1 MLKSPK
7 NLGIIHFIGIGG
19 IGMSGIAE
27 ILFQS
32 GYQVQGSDLNKS
44 NNTTRLENLGIKIY
58 IGQKKSNIVNAKII
72 VVSTAISE
80 TNEEFLAAK
89 KLFLPIVHRSEMLG
103 ELMRLKQSIAV
114 AGTHGKTTTT
124 SLIAKMIEE
133 NGMDPTII
141 NGGIISS
148 LNSNARLGNGEW
160 MVVEADESDGSF
172 AKLNPTAAIITN
184 IDLEHLDYHK
194 TEENLEIAFFN
205 FVSSIPFYGFVCLCI
220 DNPRT
225 QKLISKLENKKV
237 ITYGMSAN
245 ADIRATNI
253 SYKNNKMIFSLNIT
267 NNKKFEKIVYE
278 IEFSMIGIHNIQ
290 NALATIATGI
300 ELKIP
305 LAKIKKTLKNF
316 TGVQRRFQKVG
327 NFKNTIIIDDYGHH
341 PVEINSALAAA
352 RLLAPENKIFTV
364 FQPHRYSRLRDLFD
378 EFCRSFNDADI
389 VLLLDVYSAGEKP
402 IKNFE
407 SSNLEHGL
415 TNYGHKNVLY
425 LRDQNHLAKALIK
438 LIQPN
443 DLIICLGAGS
453 ITKIANNLENE
464 LKNENEYIQI

>member
-1 MLKSPK
+1 MLKSPE

-32 GYQVQGSDLNKS
+32 GYHVQGSDLKQS
-44 NNTTRLENLGIKIY
+44 NNTNRLEKLGIKVY
-58 IGQKKSNIVNAKII
+58 IGQKKSNIINAKII

-80 TNEEFLAAK
+80 TNEEYITAK
-89 KLFLPIVHRSEMLG
+89 KMYLPIVHRSEMLG
-103 ELMRLKQSIAV
+103 ELMRLKQSIAI

-124 SLIAKMIEE
+124 SLIAKMVEE

-141 NGGIISS
+141 NGGIITS

-172 AKLNPTAAIITN
+172 SKLNPTAAIITN

-194 TEENLEIAFFN
+194 NEDNLENAFYN

-225 QKLISKLENKKV
+225 QRLISKLENKKV

-253 SYKNNKMIFSLNIT
+253 YYKNNKMNFSLNIK
-267 NNKKFEKIVYE
+267 NNKEFEENVYK
-278 IEFSMIGIHNIQ
+278 IEFSMIGMHNIQ

-305 LAKIKKTLKNF
+305 LTKIKNTLKNF
-316 TGVQRRFQKVG
+316 TGVERRFQKVG
-327 NFKNTIIIDDYGHH
+327 NFKNTTIIDDYGHH
-341 PVEINSALAAA
+341 PVEINSALSAA
-352 RLLAPENKIFTV
+352 RFLAPESKIIAI
-364 FQPHRYSRLRDLFD
+364 FQPHRYSILKDLFD
-378 EFCRSFNDADI
+378 DFCSCFNKADH
-389 VLLLDVYSAGEKP
+389 VFLLDVYAAGEKS
-402 IKNFE
+402 IKKFE
-407 SSNLEHGL
+407 SINLEKGL
-415 TNYGHKNVLY
+415 ADYGHKNVLY
-425 LRDQNHLAKALIK
+425 IQNQNLIAKNLLK

-453 ITKIANNLENE
+453 ITKIANNLEEE
-464 LKNENEYIQI
+464 LKNEDKHI

>member
-1 MLKSPK
+1 MLKSPE

-32 GYQVQGSDLNKS
+32 GYHIQGSDLKQS
-44 NNTTRLENLGIKIY
+44 NNTNRLEKLGIKVY
-58 IGQKKSNIVNAKII
+58 IGQKKSNIIDAKII

-80 TNEEFLAAK
+80 KNEEFIAAK
-89 KLFLPIVHRSEMLG
+89 KMFLPIVHRSEMLG
-103 ELMRLKQSIAV
+103 ELMRLKQSIAI

-148 LNSNARLGNGEW
+148 LDSNARLGNGEW

-172 AKLNPTAAIITN
+172 SKLNPTAAIITN

-194 TEENLEIAFFN
+194 NEDNLENAFYN

-225 QKLISKLENKKV
+225 QRLISKLENKKV

-253 SYKNNKMIFSLNIT
+253 YYKNNKMNFSLNIK
-267 NNKKFEKIVYE
+267 NNKEFEENIYK
-278 IEFSMIGIHNIQ
+278 IEFSRIGMHNIQ

-305 LAKIKKTLKNF
+305 LTKIKNTLKNF
-316 TGVQRRFQKVG
+316 TGVERRFQKVG
-327 NFKNTIIIDDYGHH
+327 NFKNTTIIDDYGHH
-341 PVEINSALAAA
+341 PVEINSALSAA
-352 RLLAPENKIFTV
+352 RFLAPESKIIAI
-364 FQPHRYSRLRDLFD
+364 FQPHRYSRLKDLFD
-378 EFCRSFNDADI
+378 DFCSCFNKADH
-389 VLLLDVYSAGEKP
+389 VFLLDVYAAGEKS
-402 IKNFE
+402 IKKFE
-407 SSNLEHGL
+407 SSNLEKGL
-415 TNYGHKNVLY
+415 ANYGHKNVLY
-425 LRDQNHLAKALIK
+425 IKDPNLLAKYLLKI
-438 LIQPN
+438 IQPN

-453 ITKIANNLENE
+453 ITKIANSLEEE
-464 LKNENEYIQI
+464 LKNEDKHI

>member
-44 NNTTRLENLGIKIY
+44 NNTNRLESLGIKIY

-80 TNEEFLAAK
+80 TNEEFLTAK
-89 KLFLPIVHRSEMLG
+89 KMFLPIVHRSEMLG
-103 ELMRLKQSIAV
+103 ELMRLKQSIAI

-184 IDLEHLDYHK
+184 IDLELLDYHK

-267 NNKKFEKIVYE
+267 NNKKFEKIVQE

-352 RLLAPENKIFTV
+352 RLLAPENKIFTI

-389 VLLLDVYSAGEKP
+389 VLLLDVYAAGEKP

-407 SSNLEHGL
+407 SINLENGL

-464 LKNENEYIQI
+464 LKNENERIQI

>member
-1 MLKSPK
+1 MLKSPE

-32 GYQVQGSDLNKS
+32 GYHVQGSDLKQS
-44 NNTTRLENLGIKIY
+44 NNTNRLEKLGIKVY
-58 IGQKKSNIVNAKII
+58 IGQKKSNIIDAKII

-80 TNEEFLAAK
+80 KNEEFIAAK
-89 KLFLPIVHRSEMLG
+89 KMFLPIVHRSEMLG
-103 ELMRLKQSIAV
+103 ELMRLKQSIAI

-148 LNSNARLGNGEW
+148 LDSNARLGNGEW

-172 AKLNPTAAIITN
+172 SKLNPTAAIITN

-194 TEENLEIAFFN
+194 NEDNLENAFYN

-225 QKLISKLENKKV
+225 QRLISKLENKKV

-253 SYKNNKMIFSLNIT
+253 YYKNNKMNFSLNIK
-267 NNKKFEKIVYE
+267 NNKEFEENVYK
-278 IEFSMIGIHNIQ
+278 IEFSMIGMHNIQ

-305 LAKIKKTLKNF
+305 LTKIKNTLKNF
-316 TGVQRRFQKVG
+316 TGVERRFQKVG
-327 NFKNTIIIDDYGHH
+327 NFKNTTIIDDYGHH
-341 PVEINSALAAA
+341 PVEINSALSAA
-352 RLLAPENKIFTV
+352 RFLAPESKIIAI
-364 FQPHRYSRLRDLFD
+364 FQPHRYSRLKDLFD
-378 EFCRSFNDADI
+378 DFCSCFNKADH
-389 VLLLDVYSAGEKP
+389 VFLLDVYAAGEKS
-402 IKNFE
+402 IKKFE
-407 SSNLEHGL
+407 SINLEKGL
-415 TNYGHKNVLY
+415 ADYGHKNVLY
-425 LRDQNHLAKALIK
+425 IQNQNLIAKNLLK

-453 ITKIANNLENE
+453 ITKIANSLEEE
-464 LKNENEYIQI
+464 LKNEDKHI

>member
-1 MLKSPK
+1 MLKSPE
-7 NLGIIHFIGIGG
+7 NLGVIHFIGIGG

-32 GYQVQGSDLNKS
+32 GYYVQGSDITNS
-44 NNTTRLENLGIKIY
+44 NNTIRLRNLGIKVY
-58 IGQKKSNIVNAKII
+58 IGQKKSNIINARII

-80 TNEEFLAAK
+80 RNKEYIAAK
-89 KLFLPIVHRSEMLG
+89 KKFLPVVHRSEMLG
-103 ELMRLKQSIAV
+103 ELMRLKQSIAI

-148 LNSNARLGNGEW
+148 LNSNAKLGNGEW
-160 MVVEADESDGSF
+160 MIVEADESDGSF
-172 AKLNPTAAIITN
+172 AKLNPTVAIITN

-194 TEENLEIAFFN
+194 SEENLEKAFLH

-220 DNPRT
+220 DNIRT

-237 ITYGMSAN
+237 ITYGLSAN

-253 SYKNNKMIFSLNIT
+253 SYKDDKMFFLLNMS
-267 NNKKFEKIVYE
+267 NLKKYNKKHYK
-278 IEFSMIGIHNIQ
+278 IEFSMIGLHNIQ
-290 NALATIATGI
+290 NALAAIATGI

-305 LAKIKKTLKNF
+305 IAQIKKTLKSF
-316 TGVQRRFQKVG
+316 TGIERRFQEVG
-327 NFKNTIIIDDYGHH
+327 NFKNTCIIDDYGHH
-341 PVEINSALAAA
+341 PVEISSALAAA
-352 RLLAPENKIFTV
+352 RLVSPKNKIISI

-378 EFCRSFNDADI
+378 DFCSCFNDADH
-389 VLLLDVYSAGEKP
+389 VLLLDVYSAGEEP
-402 IKNFE
+402 ITNFE
-407 SSNLEHGL
+407 STNLEIGL
-415 TNYGHKNVLY
+415 SKYGHKNVSY
-425 LRDQNHLAKALIK
+425 IKDQKTLIK
-438 LIQPN
+438 TLLKLVQPK

-453 ITKIANNLENE
+453 ITKIANKLEENLYYEC
-464 LKNENEYIQI
+464 KSF

>member
-1 MLKSPK
+1 MLKSPE

-32 GYQVQGSDLNKS
+32 GYHVQGSDLKQS
-44 NNTTRLENLGIKIY
+44 NNTNRLEKLGIKVY
-58 IGQKKSNIVNAKII
+58 IGQKKSNIIDAKII

-80 TNEEFLAAK
+80 KNEEFIAAK
-89 KLFLPIVHRSEMLG
+89 KMFLPIVHRSEMLG
-103 ELMRLKQSIAV
+103 ELMRIKQSIAI

-124 SLIAKMIEE
+124 SLISKMIEE

-172 AKLNPTAAIITN
+172 SKLNPTAAIITN

-194 TEENLEIAFFN
+194 NEDNLENAFYN

-225 QKLISKLENKKV
+225 QRLISKLENKKV

-253 SYKNNKMIFSLNIT
+253 CYKNNRMNFSLNIK
-267 NNKKFEKIVYE
+267 NNKEFEENVYK
-278 IEFSMIGIHNIQ
+278 IEFSMIGMHNIQ

-305 LAKIKKTLKNF
+305 LTKIKNTLKNF
-316 TGVQRRFQKVG
+316 TGVERRFQKVG
-327 NFKNTIIIDDYGHH
+327 NFKNTTIIDDYGHH
-341 PVEINSALAAA
+341 PVEINSALSAA
-352 RLLAPENKIFTV
+352 RFLAPESKIIAI
-364 FQPHRYSRLRDLFD
+364 FQPHRYSRLKDLFD
-378 EFCRSFNDADI
+378 DFCSCFNKADH
-389 VLLLDVYSAGEKP
+389 VFLLDVYAAGEKS
-402 IKNFE
+402 IKKFE
-407 SSNLEHGL
+407 SINLEKGL
-415 TNYGHKNVLY
+415 ADYGHKNVLY
-425 LRDQNHLAKALIK
+425 IQNQNLLAKNLLK

-453 ITKIANNLENE
+453 ITKIANSLEEE
-464 LKNENEYIQI
+464 LKNEDKHI

>member
-1 MLKSPK
+1 MLKSPE

-32 GYQVQGSDLNKS
+32 GYHVQGSDLNQS
-44 NNTTRLENLGIKIY
+44 NNTNRLVKLGIKVF
-58 IGQKKSNIVNAKII
+58 IGQKKSNIIDAKII

-80 TNEEFLAAK
+80 KNEEFIAAK
-89 KLFLPIVHRSEMLG
+89 KMFLPIVHRSEMLG
-103 ELMRLKQSIAV
+103 ELMRLKQSIAI

-148 LNSNARLGNGEW
+148 LDSNARLGNGEW

-172 AKLNPTAAIITN
+172 SKLNPTAAIITN

-194 TEENLEIAFFN
+194 NEDNLENAFYN

-225 QKLISKLENKKV
+225 QRLISKLENKKV

-253 SYKNNKMIFSLNIT
+253 YYKNNKMNFSLNIK
-267 NNKKFEKIVYE
+267 NNKEFKENVYK
-278 IEFSMIGIHNIQ
+278 IEFSMIGMHNIQ

-305 LAKIKKTLKNF
+305 LTKIKNTLKNF
-316 TGVQRRFQKVG
+316 TGVERRFQKVG
-327 NFKNTIIIDDYGHH
+327 NFKNTTIIDDYGHH
-341 PVEINSALAAA
+341 PVEINSALSAA
-352 RLLAPENKIFTV
+352 RFLAPESKIIAI
-364 FQPHRYSRLRDLFD
+364 FQPHRYSRLKDLFD
-378 EFCRSFNDADI
+378 DFCSCFNKADH
-389 VLLLDVYSAGEKP
+389 VFLLDVYAAGEKS
-402 IKNFE
+402 IKKFE
-407 SSNLEHGL
+407 SINLEKGL
-415 TNYGHKNVLY
+415 ADYGHKNVLY
-425 LRDQNHLAKALIK
+425 IQNQNLLAKNLLK
-438 LIQPN
+438 LIQPK

-453 ITKIANNLENE
+453 ITKIANSLEEE
-464 LKNENEYIQI
+464 LKNEDKHI

>member
-1 MLKSPK
+1 MLKSPE

-32 GYQVQGSDLNKS
+32 GYHVQGSDLNQS
-44 NNTTRLENLGIKIY
+44 NNTNRLEKLGIKVY
-58 IGQKKSNIVNAKII
+58 IGQKKSNIIDAKII

-80 TNEEFLAAK
+80 KNEEFIAAK
-89 KLFLPIVHRSEMLG
+89 KMFLPIVHRSEMLG
-103 ELMRLKQSIAV
+103 ELMRLKQSIAI

-148 LNSNARLGNGEW
+148 LDSNARLGNGEW

-172 AKLNPTAAIITN
+172 SKLNPTAAIITN

-194 TEENLEIAFFN
+194 NEDNLENAFYN

-225 QKLISKLENKKV
+225 QRLISKLENKKV

-253 SYKNNKMIFSLNIT
+253 YYKNNKMNFSLNIK
-267 NNKKFEKIVYE
+267 NNKKFEEKIYK
-278 IEFSMIGIHNIQ
+278 IEFSMIGMHNIQ

-305 LAKIKKTLKNF
+305 LTKIKNTLKNF
-316 TGVQRRFQKVG
+316 TGVERRFQKVG
-327 NFKNTIIIDDYGHH
+327 NFKNTTIIDDYGHH
-341 PVEINSALAAA
+341 PVEINSALSAA
-352 RLLAPENKIFTV
+352 RFLAPESKIIAI
-364 FQPHRYSRLRDLFD
+364 FQPHRYSRLKDLFD
-378 EFCRSFNDADI
+378 DFCSCFNKADH
-389 VLLLDVYSAGEKP
+389 VFLLDVYAAGEKS
-402 IKNFE
+402 IKKFE
-407 SSNLEHGL
+407 SINLEKGL
-415 TNYGHKNVLY
+415 ADYGHKNVLY
-425 LRDQNHLAKALIK
+425 IQNQNLLAKNLLK

-453 ITKIANNLENE
+453 ITKIANSLEEE
-464 LKNENEYIQI
+464 LKNEDKHI

>member
-1 MLKSPK
+1 MLKSPE

-32 GYQVQGSDLNKS
+32 GYHVQGSDLKQS
-44 NNTTRLENLGIKIY
+44 NNTNRLEKLGIKVF
-58 IGQKKSNIVNAKII
+58 IGQKKSNIIDAKII

-80 TNEEFLAAK
+80 KNEEFIAAK
-89 KLFLPIVHRSEMLG
+89 KMFLPIVHRSEMLG
-103 ELMRLKQSIAV
+103 ELMRLKQSIAI

-124 SLIAKMIEE
+124 SLIAKMIED

-148 LNSNARLGNGEW
+148 LDSNARLGNGEW

-172 AKLNPTAAIITN
+172 SKLNPTAAIITN

-194 TEENLEIAFFN
+194 NEDNLENAFYN

-225 QKLISKLENKKV
+225 QRLISKLENKKV

-253 SYKNNKMIFSLNIT
+253 YYKNNKMNFSLNIK
-267 NNKKFEKIVYE
+267 NNNEFEESVYK
-278 IEFSMIGIHNIQ
+278 IEFSMIGMHNIQ

-305 LAKIKKTLKNF
+305 LTKIKNTLKNF
-316 TGVQRRFQKVG
+316 TGVERRFQKVG
-327 NFKNTIIIDDYGHH
+327 NFKNTTIIDDYGHH
-341 PVEINSALAAA
+341 PVEINSALSAA
-352 RLLAPENKIFTV
+352 RFLAPESKIIAI
-364 FQPHRYSRLRDLFD
+364 FQPHRYSRLKDLFD
-378 EFCRSFNDADI
+378 DFCSCFNKADH
-389 VLLLDVYSAGEKP
+389 VFLLDVYAAGEKS
-402 IKNFE
+402 IKKFE
-407 SSNLEHGL
+407 SINLEKGL
-415 TNYGHKNVLY
+415 ADYGHKNVLY
-425 LRDQNHLAKALIK
+425 IQNQNLLAKNLLKLIK
-438 LIQPN
+438 PN

-453 ITKIANNLENE
+453 ITKIANSLEEE
-464 LKNENEYIQI
+464 LKNEDKHI

>member
-1 MLKSPK
+1 MLKSPE

-32 GYQVQGSDLNKS
+32 GYHVQGSDLKQS
-44 NNTTRLENLGIKIY
+44 NNTNRLEKLGIKVY
-58 IGQKKSNIVNAKII
+58 IGQKKSNIIDAKII

-80 TNEEFLAAK
+80 KNEEFIAAK
-89 KLFLPIVHRSEMLG
+89 KMFLPIVHRSEMLG
-103 ELMRLKQSIAV
+103 ELMRLKQSIAI

-148 LNSNARLGNGEW
+148 LDSNARLGNGEW

-172 AKLNPTAAIITN
+172 SKLNPTAAIITN

-194 TEENLEIAFFN
+194 NEDNLENAFYN

-225 QKLISKLENKKV
+225 QRLISKLENKKV

-253 SYKNNKMIFSLNIT
+253 YYKNNKMNFSLNIK
-267 NNKKFEKIVYE
+267 NNKEFEENVFK
-278 IEFSMIGIHNIQ
+278 IEFSMIGMHNIQ

-305 LAKIKKTLKNF
+305 LTKIKNTLKNF
-316 TGVQRRFQKVG
+316 TGVERRFQKVG

-341 PVEINSALAAA
+341 PVEINSALSAA
-352 RLLAPENKIFTV
+352 RFLAPESKIIAI
-364 FQPHRYSRLRDLFD
+364 FQPHRYSRLKDLFD
-378 EFCRSFNDADI
+378 DFCSCFNKADH
-389 VLLLDVYSAGEKP
+389 VFLLDVYAAGEKS
-402 IKNFE
+402 IKKFE
-407 SSNLEHGL
+407 SINLEKGL
-415 TNYGHKNVLY
+415 ADYGHKNVLY
-425 LRDQNHLAKALIK
+425 IQNQNLIAKNLLK

-453 ITKIANNLENE
+453 ITKIANSLEEE
-464 LKNENEYIQI
+464 LKNEDKHI

>member
-1 MLKSPK
+1 MLKSPE

-32 GYQVQGSDLNKS
+32 GYHVQGSDLKQS
-44 NNTTRLENLGIKIY
+44 NNTNRLEKLGIKVY
-58 IGQKKSNIVNAKII
+58 IGQKKSNIINAKII

-80 TNEEFLAAK
+80 KNEEFTAAK
-89 KLFLPIVHRSEMLG
+89 KMFLPIVHRSEMLG
-103 ELMRLKQSIAV
+103 ELMRLKQSIAI

-172 AKLNPTAAIITN
+172 SKLNPTAAIITN

-194 TEENLEIAFFN
+194 NEDNLENAFYN

-225 QKLISKLENKKV
+225 QRLISKLENKKV

-253 SYKNNKMIFSLNIT
+253 YYKNNRMNFSLNIK
-267 NNKKFEKIVYE
+267 NNKEFEENVYK
-278 IEFSMIGIHNIQ
+278 IEFSMIGMHNIQ

-305 LAKIKKTLKNF
+305 LTKIKNTLKNF
-316 TGVQRRFQKVG
+316 TGVERRFQKVG
-327 NFKNTIIIDDYGHH
+327 NFKNTTIIDDYGHH
-341 PVEINSALAAA
+341 PVEINSALSAA
-352 RLLAPENKIFTV
+352 RFLAPESKIIAI
-364 FQPHRYSRLRDLFD
+364 FQPHRYSRLKDLFD
-378 EFCRSFNDADI
+378 DFCSCFNKADH
-389 VLLLDVYSAGEKP
+389 VFLLDVYAAGEKS
-402 IKNFE
+402 IKKFE
-407 SSNLEHGL
+407 SINLEKGL
-415 TNYGHKNVLY
+415 ADYGHKNVLY
-425 LRDQNHLAKALIK
+425 IQNQNLLAKNLLK

-453 ITKIANNLENE
+453 ITKIANSLEEE
-464 LKNENEYIQI
+464 LKNEDKHI

>member
-1 MLKSPK
+1 MLKSPE

-32 GYQVQGSDLNKS
+32 GYHVQGSDLNQS
-44 NNTTRLENLGIKIY
+44 NNTNRLEKLGIKVY
-58 IGQKKSNIVNAKII
+58 IGQKKSNIIDAKII

-80 TNEEFLAAK
+80 KNEEFIAAK
-89 KLFLPIVHRSEMLG
+89 KMFLPIVHRSEMLG
-103 ELMRLKQSIAV
+103 ELMRLKQSIAI

-148 LNSNARLGNGEW
+148 LDSNARLGNGEW

-172 AKLNPTAAIITN
+172 SKLNPTAAIITN

-194 TEENLEIAFFN
+194 NEDNLENAFYN

-225 QKLISKLENKKV
+225 QRLISKLENKKV

-253 SYKNNKMIFSLNIT
+253 FYKNNKMNFSLNIK
-267 NNKKFEKIVYE
+267 NNKEFEENVYK
-278 IEFSMIGIHNIQ
+278 IEFSMIGMHNIQ

-305 LAKIKKTLKNF
+305 LTKIKNTLKNF
-316 TGVQRRFQKVG
+316 TGVERRFQKVG
-327 NFKNTIIIDDYGHH
+327 NFKNTTIIDDYGHH
-341 PVEINSALAAA
+341 PVEINSALSAA
-352 RLLAPENKIFTV
+352 RFLAPESKIIAI
-364 FQPHRYSRLRDLFD
+364 FQPHRYSRLKDLFD
-378 EFCRSFNDADI
+378 DFCSCFNNADY
-389 VLLLDVYSAGEKP
+389 VFLLDVYAAGEKS

-407 SSNLEHGL
+407 SSNLEEGL
-415 TNYGHKNVLY
+415 ANYGHKNVLY
-425 LRDQNHLAKALIK
+425 IQNQNLLAKNLLK

-453 ITKIANNLENE
+453 ITKIANSE
-464 LKNENEYIQI
+464 LSDSATL

>member
-1 MLKSPK
+1 MLKSPE

-32 GYQVQGSDLNKS
+32 GYHVQGSDLKQS
-44 NNTTRLENLGIKIY
+44 NNTNRLEKLGIKVY
-58 IGQKKSNIVNAKII
+58 IGQKKSNIIDAKII

-80 TNEEFLAAK
+80 KNEEFIAAK
-89 KLFLPIVHRSEMLG
+89 KMFLPIVHRSEMLG
-103 ELMRLKQSIAV
+103 ELMRLKQSIAI

-124 SLIAKMIEE
+124 SLIAKMIED

-172 AKLNPTAAIITN
+172 SKLNPTAAIITN

-194 TEENLEIAFFN
+194 NEDNLENAFYN

-225 QKLISKLENKKV
+225 QRLISKLENKKV

-253 SYKNNKMIFSLNIT
+253 YYKNNKMKFSLNIK
-267 NNKKFEKIVYE
+267 NNKEFEGNVYK
-278 IEFSMIGIHNIQ
+278 IEFSMIGMHNIQ

-305 LAKIKKTLKNF
+305 LTKIKNTLKNF
-316 TGVQRRFQKVG
+316 TGVERRFQKVG
-327 NFKNTIIIDDYGHH
+327 NFKNTTIIDDYGHH
-341 PVEINSALAAA
+341 PVEINSALSAA
-352 RLLAPENKIFTV
+352 RFLAPESKIIAI
-364 FQPHRYSRLRDLFD
+364 FQPHRYSRLKDLFD
-378 EFCRSFNDADI
+378 DFCSCFNKADH
-389 VLLLDVYSAGEKP
+389 VFLLDVYAAGEKS
-402 IKNFE
+402 IKKFE
-407 SSNLEHGL
+407 SINLEKGL
-415 TNYGHKNVLY
+415 ADYGHKNVLY
-425 LRDQNHLAKALIK
+425 IKNQNLLAKNLLQ

-453 ITKIANNLENE
+453 ITKIANSLEEE
-464 LKNENEYIQI
+464 LKNEDKHI

>member
-1 MLKSPK
+1 MLKSPE

-32 GYQVQGSDLNKS
+32 GYHVQGSDLKQS
-44 NNTTRLENLGIKIY
+44 NNTNRLEKLGIKVF
-58 IGQKKSNIVNAKII
+58 IGQKKSNIIDAKII

-80 TNEEFLAAK
+80 KNEEFIAAK
-89 KLFLPIVHRSEMLG
+89 KMFLPIVHRSEMLG
-103 ELMRLKQSIAV
+103 ELMRLKQSIAI

-124 SLIAKMIEE
+124 SLIAKMIED

-148 LNSNARLGNGEW
+148 LHSNARLGNGEW

-172 AKLNPTAAIITN
+172 SKLNPTAAIITN

-194 TEENLEIAFFN
+194 NEDNLENAFYN

-225 QKLISKLENKKV
+225 QRLISKLENKKV

-253 SYKNNKMIFSLNIT
+253 FYKNNKMNFSLNIK
-267 NNKKFEKIVYE
+267 NNKEFKENVYK
-278 IEFSMIGIHNIQ
+278 IEFSMIGMHNIQ

-305 LAKIKKTLKNF
+305 LTKIKNTLKNF
-316 TGVQRRFQKVG
+316 TGVERRFQKVG
-327 NFKNTIIIDDYGHH
+327 NFKNTTIIDDYGHH
-341 PVEINSALAAA
+341 PVEINSALSAA
-352 RLLAPENKIFTV
+352 RFLAPESKIIAI
-364 FQPHRYSRLRDLFD
+364 FQPHRYSRLKDLFD
-378 EFCRSFNDADI
+378 DFCSCFNKADH
-389 VLLLDVYSAGEKP
+389 VFLLDVYAAGEKS
-402 IKNFE
+402 IKKFE
-407 SSNLEHGL
+407 SINLEKGL
-415 TNYGHKNVLY
+415 ADYGHKNVLY
-425 LRDQNHLAKALIK
+425 IQNQNLLAKNLLK

-453 ITKIANNLENE
+453 ITKIANSLEEE
-464 LKNENEYIQI
+464 LKNEDRHI

>member
-1 MLKSPK
+1 MLKSPE

-32 GYQVQGSDLNKS
+32 GYHVQGSDLKQS
-44 NNTTRLENLGIKIY
+44 NNTNRLEKLGIKVF
-58 IGQKKSNIVNAKII
+58 IGQKKSNIIDAKII

-80 TNEEFLAAK
+80 KNEEFIAAK
-89 KLFLPIVHRSEMLG
+89 KMFLPIVHRSEMLG
-103 ELMRLKQSIAV
+103 ELMRLKQSIAI

-124 SLIAKMIEE
+124 SLIAKMIED

-148 LNSNARLGNGEW
+148 LHSNARLGNGEW

-172 AKLNPTAAIITN
+172 SKLNPTAAIITN

-194 TEENLEIAFFN
+194 NEDNLENAFYN

-225 QKLISKLENKKV
+225 QRLISKLENKKV

-253 SYKNNKMIFSLNIT
+253 YYKNNKMNFSLNIK
-267 NNKKFEKIVYE
+267 NNKEFEENIYK
-278 IEFSMIGIHNIQ
+278 IEFSMIGMHNIQ

-305 LAKIKKTLKNF
+305 LTKIKNTLKNF
-316 TGVQRRFQKVG
+316 TGVERRFQKVG
-327 NFKNTIIIDDYGHH
+327 NFKNTTIIDDYGHH
-341 PVEINSALAAA
+341 PVEINSALSAA
-352 RLLAPENKIFTV
+352 RFLAPESKIIAI
-364 FQPHRYSRLRDLFD
+364 FQPHRYSRLKDLFD
-378 EFCRSFNDADI
+378 DFCSCFNKADH
-389 VLLLDVYSAGEKP
+389 VFLLDVYAAGEKS
-402 IKNFE
+402 IKKFE
-407 SSNLEHGL
+407 SINLEKGL
-415 TNYGHKNVLY
+415 ADYGHKNVLY
-425 LRDQNHLAKALIK
+425 IQNQNLLAKNLLK

-453 ITKIANNLENE
+453 ITKIANNLEEE
-464 LKNENEYIQI
+464 LKNEDKHI

>member
-1 MLKSPK
+1 MLKSPE

-32 GYQVQGSDLNKS
+32 GYHVQGSDLKQS
-44 NNTTRLENLGIKIY
+44 NNTNRLEKLGIKVY
-58 IGQKKSNIVNAKII
+58 IGQKKSNIIDAKII

-80 TNEEFLAAK
+80 KNEEFIAAK
-89 KLFLPIVHRSEMLG
+89 KMFLPIVHRSEMLG
-103 ELMRLKQSIAV
+103 ELMRLKQSIAI

-124 SLIAKMIEE
+124 SLIAKMIED

-148 LNSNARLGNGEW
+148 LDSNARLGNGEW

-172 AKLNPTAAIITN
+172 SKLNPTAAIITN

-194 TEENLEIAFFN
+194 NEDNLENAFYN

-225 QKLISKLENKKV
+225 QRLISKLENKKV

-253 SYKNNKMIFSLNIT
+253 YYKNNKMNFSLNIK
-267 NNKKFEKIVYE
+267 NNKEFEENVYK
-278 IEFSMIGIHNIQ
+278 IEFSMIGMHNIQ

-305 LAKIKKTLKNF
+305 LTKIKNTLKNF
-316 TGVQRRFQKVG
+316 TGVERRFQKVG
-327 NFKNTIIIDDYGHH
+327 NFKNTTIIDDYGHH
-341 PVEINSALAAA
+341 PVEINSALSAA
-352 RLLAPENKIFTV
+352 RFLAPESKIIAI
-364 FQPHRYSRLRDLFD
+364 FQPHRYSRLKDLFD
-378 EFCRSFNDADI
+378 DFCSCFNKADH
-389 VLLLDVYSAGEKP
+389 VFLLDVYAAGEKS
-402 IKNFE
+402 IKKFE
-407 SSNLEHGL
+407 SINLEKGL
-415 TNYGHKNVLY
+415 ADYGHKNVLY
-425 LRDQNHLAKALIK
+425 IQNQNLLAKNLLK

-453 ITKIANNLENE
+453 ITKIANSLEEE
-464 LKNENEYIQI
+464 LKNEDKHI

>member
-1 MLKSPK
+1 MLKSPE

-32 GYQVQGSDLNKS
+32 GYHVQGSDLKQS
-44 NNTTRLENLGIKIY
+44 NNTNRLEKLGIKVY
-58 IGQKKSNIVNAKII
+58 IGQKKSNIIDAKII

-80 TNEEFLAAK
+80 KNEEFIAAK
-89 KLFLPIVHRSEMLG
+89 KMFLPIVHRSEMLG
-103 ELMRLKQSIAV
+103 ELMRLKQSIAI

-148 LNSNARLGNGEW
+148 LDSNARLGNGEW

-172 AKLNPTAAIITN
+172 SKLNPTAAIITN

-194 TEENLEIAFFN
+194 NEDNLENAFYN

-225 QKLISKLENKKV
+225 QRLISKLENKKV

-253 SYKNNKMIFSLNIT
+253 YYKNNKMNFSLNIK
-267 NNKKFEKIVYE
+267 NNTEFEENVYK
-278 IEFSMIGIHNIQ
+278 IEFSMIGMHNIQ

-305 LAKIKKTLKNF
+305 LTKIKNTLKNF
-316 TGVQRRFQKVG
+316 TGVERRFQKVG
-327 NFKNTIIIDDYGHH
+327 NFKNTTIIDDYGHH
-341 PVEINSALAAA
+341 PVEINSALSAA
-352 RLLAPENKIFTV
+352 RFLAPESKIIAI
-364 FQPHRYSRLRDLFD
+364 FQPHRYSRLKDLFD
-378 EFCRSFNDADI
+378 DFCSCFNKADH
-389 VLLLDVYSAGEKP
+389 VFLLDVYAAGEKS
-402 IKNFE
+402 IKKFE
-407 SSNLEHGL
+407 SINLEKGL
-415 TNYGHKNVLY
+415 ADYGHKNVLY
-425 LRDQNHLAKALIK
+425 IQNQNLLAKNLLK

-453 ITKIANNLENE
+453 ITKIANSLEEE
-464 LKNENEYIQI
+464 LKNEDKHI

>member
-1 MLKSPK
+1 MLKSPE

-32 GYQVQGSDLNKS
+32 GYHVQGSDLKQS
-44 NNTTRLENLGIKIY
+44 NNTNRLKKLGIKVF
-58 IGQKKSNIVNAKII
+58 IGQKKSNIIDAKII

-80 TNEEFLAAK
+80 KNEEFIAAK
-89 KLFLPIVHRSEMLG
+89 KMFLPIVHRSEMLG
-103 ELMRLKQSIAV
+103 ELMRLKQSIAI

-148 LNSNARLGNGEW
+148 LHSNARLGNGEW

-172 AKLNPTAAIITN
+172 SKLNPTAAIITN

-194 TEENLEIAFFN
+194 NEDNLENAFYN

-225 QKLISKLENKKV
+225 QRLISKLENKKV

-253 SYKNNKMIFSLNIT
+253 YYKNNKMNFSLNIK
-267 NNKKFEKIVYE
+267 NNKEFKENVYK
-278 IEFSMIGIHNIQ
+278 IEFSMIGMHNIQ

-305 LAKIKKTLKNF
+305 LTKIKNTLKNF
-316 TGVQRRFQKVG
+316 TGVERRFQKVG
-327 NFKNTIIIDDYGHH
+327 NFKNTTIIDDYGHH
-341 PVEINSALAAA
+341 PVEINSALSAA
-352 RLLAPENKIFTV
+352 RFLAPESKIIAI
-364 FQPHRYSRLRDLFD
+364 FQPHRYSRLKDLFD
-378 EFCRSFNDADI
+378 DFCSCFNKADH
-389 VLLLDVYSAGEKP
+389 VFLLDVYAAGEKS
-402 IKNFE
+402 IKKFE
-407 SSNLEHGL
+407 SINLEKGL
-415 TNYGHKNVLY
+415 ADYGHKNVLY
-425 LRDQNHLAKALIK
+425 IQNQNLLAKNLLK

-453 ITKIANNLENE
+453 ITKIANSLEEE
-464 LKNENEYIQI
+464 LKNEDKHI